1 MVIPNQK
8 QKNLE
13 KTLSILTELVGFD
26 TRNGT
31 GDEPACV
38 DWLATVLS
46 AYNPD
51 KLINQKVPR
60 KHGKPDSAFVL
71 AVWGAPKLVLNV
83 HIDTVPSGQG
93 WLADP
98 LFLRK
103 ETDRVIGLGACD
115 IKGAAAC
122 ILSALSR
129 VAPQNVAILLSGD
142 EEQGSEIMP
151 EVIKAGHLK
160 GVEAAIVCEP
170 TGCQVGKRHRGML
183 ALKAEFSGPGGH
195 SSLADKIE
203 APLLKAARLAD
214 AVGQYGESHLEFGTP
229 PYQGLCTNIGGVHSD
244 GAYNVI
250 PTSAGLRFSMRPPPG
265 DDVKKREADLHDIAA
280 EHGGLSETLV
290 AFEPFA
296 TRNEKAFQ
304 SLFSSHEF
312 IDLPYWTE
320 AAMVSQAGINA
331 VVFGPGYIEQAHQPE
346 EWVSYAQL
354 EKATELFE
362 TALTTGLATGSQTEI
377 PK

>member
-1 MVIPNQK
+1 MVIPNVVH
-8 QKNLE
+8 KNLE
-13 KTLSILTELVGFD
+13 TTLSILTELVGFD

-38 DWLATVLS
+38 DWLAQQLGQF
-46 AYNPD
+46 NPD
-51 KLINQKVPR
+51 KLVNQKVPR
-60 KHGKPDSAFVL
+60 KHGKPDSAYVL
-71 AVWGAPKLVLNV
+71 AVWGEPKLILNV
-83 HIDTVPSGQG
+83 HIDTVPSGKG

-98 LFLRK
+98 LSLRR

-122 ILSALSR
+122 ILSALTR
-129 VAPQNVAILLSGD
+129 VKPQNVAVLLSGD

-151 EVIKAGHLK
+151 EVIKAGHLD

-183 ALKAEFSGPGGH
+183 ALNAAFSGPGGH
-195 SSLADKIE
+195 SSLADKID
-203 APLLKAARLAD
+203 APLLKAARLAND
-214 AVGQYGESHLEFGTP
+214 IGKYGETHLSFGTP
-229 PYQGLCTNIGGVHSD
+229 PYQGLCMNVGGVSSD

-250 PTSAGLRFSMRPPPG
+250 PTSATLQFSLRPSPG
-265 DDVKKREADLHDIAA
+265 DNVKKREADLHDIARSHEA
-280 EHGGLSETLV
+280 KCDTLV

-296 TRNEKAFQ
+296 TRDTEAFK
-304 SLFSSHEF
+304 SLFASHGF

-320 AAMVSQAGINA
+320 AAMVSATGINA

-354 EKATELFE
+354 ETATKLYEA
-362 TALTTGLATGSQTEI
+362 ALSKGLA
-377 PK
+377 K

>member
-1 MVIPNQK
+1 MA
-8 QKNLE
+8 
-13 KTLSILTELVGFD
+13 FD

-38 DWLATVLS
+38 NWLAETLG
-46 AYNPD
+46 AFQPD
-51 KLINQKVPR
+51 KVVNQKVPR

-71 AVWGAPKLVLNV
+71 AVWGEPELVLNV

-98 LFLRK
+98 LILRR
-103 ETDRVIGLGACD
+103 EADRAIGLGACD

-129 VAPQNVAILLSGD
+129 VKPRNVAILLSGD

-160 GVEAAIVCEP
+160 GIEAAIVCEP

-195 SSLADKIE
+195 SSLADNIE

-214 AVGQYGESHLEFGTP
+214 AIGQYGENHLDFGTP
-229 PYQGLCTNIGGVHSD
+229 PYQGLCTNIGGANSD

-250 PTSAGLRFSMRPPPG
+250 PTSASLQFSMRPPPG
-265 DDVKKREADLHDIAA
+265 DDVSKREMDLYDIAA
-280 EHGGLSETLV
+280 QQGADCQTLV
-290 AFEPFA
+290 AFDPFA
-296 TRNEKAFQ
+296 TKDIEAFKF
-304 SLFSSHEF
+304 LFASHDF
-312 IDLPYWTE
+312 VDLPYWTE
-320 AAMVSQAGINA
+320 AAMVSEAGMNA
-331 VVFGPGYIEQAHQPE
+331 VVFGPGHIEQAHQPE

-354 EKATELFE
+354 EKATALYE
-362 TALTTGLATGSQTEI
+362 TALAIGLGTGMS
-377 PK
+377 K

>member
-1 MVIPNQK
+1 MVIPNHE

-38 DWLATVLS
+38 DWLAERLS

-51 KLINQKVPR
+51 KLVNQKVPR
-60 KHGKPDSAFVL
+60 KHCKPDSAFVL
-71 AVWGAPKLVLNV
+71 AVWGQPKLVLNV

-98 LFLRK
+98 LILRK

-129 VAPQNVAILLSGD
+129 VKPCNVAVLLSGD

-151 EVIKAGHLK
+151 EVIKAGHLQ

-170 TGCQVGKRHRGML
+170 TGCRVGKRHRGML

-203 APLLKAARLAD
+203 APLLKSARLAD
-214 AVGQYGESHLEFGTP
+214 AIGEYGERHLGFGTP
-229 PYQGLCTNIGGVHSD
+229 PYQGLCTNIGGVSSD

-250 PTSAGLRFSMRPPPG
+250 PTSASLQFSMRPPPG
-265 DDVKKREADLHDIAA
+265 DDVSKREGDLHRIAVQY
-280 EHGGLSETLV
+280 GGVCETLV
-290 AFEPFA
+290 SFEPFA
-296 TRNEKAFQ
+296 TRDMEAFK
-304 SLFSSHEF
+304 SLFTVHEF
-312 IDLPYWTE
+312 VDLPYWTE
-320 AAMVSQAGINA
+320 AAMVSETGINA
-331 VVFGPGYIEQAHQPE
+331 VVFGPGHIEQAHQPE

-354 EKATELFE
+354 QRATALYE
-362 TALTTGLATGSQTEI
+362 TALVTGLGTRVS
-377 PK
+377 K

>member
-1 MVIPNQK
+1 MVIPNHE

-38 DWLATVLS
+38 DWLAERLS

-51 KLINQKVPR
+51 KLVNQKVPR

-71 AVWGAPKLVLNV
+71 AVWGQPKLVLNV

-98 LFLRK
+98 LILRK

-129 VAPQNVAILLSGD
+129 VKPCNVAVLLSGD

-151 EVIKAGHLK
+151 EVIKAGHLQ

-170 TGCQVGKRHRGML
+170 TGCQVGRRHRGML

-203 APLLKAARLAD
+203 APLLKSARLAD
-214 AVGQYGESHLEFGTP
+214 AIGEYGERHLGFGTP
-229 PYQGLCTNIGGVHSD
+229 PYQGLCTNIGGVSSD

-250 PTSAGLRFSMRPPPG
+250 PTSASLQFSMRPPPG
-265 DDVKKREADLHDIAA
+265 DDVSKREGDLHRIAVQY
-280 EHGGLSETLV
+280 GGVCETLV
-290 AFEPFA
+290 SFEPFA
-296 TRNEKAFQ
+296 TRDMEAFK
-304 SLFSSHEF
+304 SLFTGHEF
-312 IDLPYWTE
+312 VDLPYWTE
-320 AAMVSQAGINA
+320 AAMVSEAGINA
-331 VVFGPGYIEQAHQPE
+331 VVFGPGHIEQAHQPE

-354 EKATELFE
+354 QRATALYE
-362 TALTTGLATGSQTEI
+362 TALVTGLGTRVS
-377 PK
+377 K